1 MTYLLILNTLIY
13 IYSSL
18 YRRNMKRK
26 YLLCGLIQDHHI
38 IPRQLR
44 NKIDY
49 KTSALID
56 NIDSSNNLIMLPTR
70 YGKLFLNTNRSIH
83 ENGHQYYNQYINSL
97 IQQGYSIDYII
108 LFVRN
113 QIRYGIVKMLI

>member
-1 MTYLLILNTLIY
+1 
-13 IYSSL
+13 
-18 YRRNMKRK
+18 MKRK

>member
-1 MTYLLILNTLIY
+1 
-13 IYSSL
+13 
-18 YRRNMKRK
+18 MKRK

-44 NKIDY
+44 NKINY
-49 KTSALID
+49 ENSKLID

-70 YGKLFLNTNRSIH
+70 YGNLFLNTNRSIH
-83 ENGHQYYNQYINSL
+83 ENGHKYYNQYINSL

-108 LFVRN
+108 LFVRKQLRN
-113 QIRYGIVKMLI
+113 GDVKILI

>member
-1 MTYLLILNTLIY
+1 MMYLLIINTIMY

-44 NKIDY
+44 NKINY
-49 KTSALID
+49 ENSRLID

-70 YGKLFLNTNRSIH
+70 YGNLFLNTNRSIH
-83 ENGHQYYNQYINSL
+83 ENGHKYYNQYINLL

-108 LFVRN
+108 LFVRKQLRN
-113 QIRYGIVKMLI
+113 GDVKILI

>member
-18 YRRNMKRK
+18 YRRNIKRK

-44 NKIDY
+44 TKIDY
-49 KTSALID
+49 KTSKLID
-56 NIDSSNNLIMLPTR
+56 NIDSSNNLLMLPTR

-83 ENGHQYYNQYINSL
+83 ENGHSYYNQYINLL

-108 LFVRN
+108 LFVKKQLRD
-113 QIRYGIVKMLI
+113 GIVKMLI

>member
-1 MTYLLILNTLIY
+1 MYLLIINTIMY

-49 KTSALID
+49 KTSLLIN

-70 YGKLFLNTNRSIH
+70 YGNLFLNTNRSIH
-83 ENGHQYYNQYINSL
+83 ENGHKYYNQYINSL

-108 LFVRN
+108 LFVRK
-113 QIRYGIVKMLI
+113 QLRDGDVKILI

>member
-1 MTYLLILNTLIY
+1 MTCLLILNTLIY

-18 YRRNMKRK
+18 YRRNIKRK

-49 KTSALID
+49 KTSTLID

-70 YGKLFLNTNRSIH
+70 YGKWFLNTNRSIH